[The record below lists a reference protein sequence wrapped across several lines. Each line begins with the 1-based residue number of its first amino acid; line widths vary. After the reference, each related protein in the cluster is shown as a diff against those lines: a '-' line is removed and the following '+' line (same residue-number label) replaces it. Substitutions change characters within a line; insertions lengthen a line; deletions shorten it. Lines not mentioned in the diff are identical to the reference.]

1 MTLVE
6 LIVSFTILALL
17 TTMALP
23 LARYK
28 VRRDRE
34 RELRYAV
41 REMRTAIDKYKDM
54 ADLNQLG
61 PQGVD
66 TDNYP
71 PTLDVLVEGVT
82 KSGTVDT
89 KIRFLRR
96 VPKDPMTGTFEW
108 GMRSTPRRYASPAV
122 GAGKTFST
130 YLRRARR
137 RQGMARRIRNGDLRG
152 RTRGFTLVELMIVM
166 TIVTVIMA
174 MAVPM
179 YQKAIVRAKESVLK
193 NNLFT
198 LRTLIDEY
206 TFDKAKAPQTLDD
219 LVREGYLRQVPVD
232 PMTGS
237 NQTWRIIMEDAMA
250 SVNQMEPGIFDVR
263 SGSDQ
268 GSLEGTPY
276 ADW

>member
-82 KSGTVDT
+82 KSGTIDT

-96 VPKDPMTGTFEW
+96 VPKDPITGTFEW
-108 GMRSTPRRYASPAV
+108 GMRSTRDQT
-122 GAGKTFST
+122 KST
-130 YLRRARR
+130 SWGG
-137 RQGMARRIRNGDLRG
+137 QN
-152 RTRGFTLVELMIVM
+152 V
-166 TIVTVIMA
+166 
-174 MAVPM
+174 
-179 YQKAIVRAKESVLK
+179 
-193 NNLFT
+193 
-198 LRTLIDEY
+198 
-206 TFDKAKAPQTLDD
+206 
-219 LVREGYLRQVPVD
+219 
-232 PMTGS
+232 
-237 NQTWRIIMEDAMA
+237 
-250 SVNQMEPGIFDVR
+250 FDVYTK
-263 SGSDQ
+263 STEKAGD
-268 GSLEGTPY
+268 GTPY
-276 ADW
+276 SEW

>member
-61 PQGVD
+61 AQGVD

-108 GMRSTPRRYASPAV
+108 GMRST
-122 GAGKTFST
+122 K
-130 YLRRARR
+130 
-137 RQGMARRIRNGDLRG
+137 
-152 RTRGFTLVELMIVM
+152 
-166 TIVTVIMA
+166 
-174 MAVPM
+174 
-179 YQKAIVRAKESVLK
+179 
-193 NNLFT
+193 
-198 LRTLIDEY
+198 
-206 TFDKAKAPQTLDD
+206 DD
-219 LVREGYLRQVPVD
+219 TKSSSWGGQNV
-232 PMTGS
+232 
-237 NQTWRIIMEDAMA
+237 
-250 SVNQMEPGIFDVR
+250 FDVFTK
-263 SGSDQ
+263 STEKAGD
-268 GSLEGTPY
+268 GTPY
-276 ADW
+276 SQW

>member
-1 MTLVE
+1 MLGRGRQRGMTLVE

-54 ADLNQLG
+54 ADANQLG
-61 PQGVD
+61 MQGAD

-96 VPKDPMTGTFEW
+96 IPKDPMTGTFEW
-108 GMRSTPRRYASPAV
+108 GMRST
-122 GAGKTFST
+122 K
-130 YLRRARR
+130 
-137 RQGMARRIRNGDLRG
+137 
-152 RTRGFTLVELMIVM
+152 
-166 TIVTVIMA
+166 
-174 MAVPM
+174 
-179 YQKAIVRAKESVLK
+179 
-193 NNLFT
+193 
-198 LRTLIDEY
+198 
-206 TFDKAKAPQTLDD
+206 DD
-219 LVREGYLRQVPVD
+219 TKSSSWGGQNV
-232 PMTGS
+232 
-237 NQTWRIIMEDAMA
+237 
-250 SVNQMEPGIFDVR
+250 FDVFTK
-263 SGSDQ
+263 STEKAGD
-268 GSLEGTPY
+268 GTPY
-276 ADW
+276 SEW